1 MWIKEIEL
9 TNFRNYKKQKIKLK
23 PNINIFYGDNA
34 QGKTNIIESIYYSSI
49 GKTFRT
55 NKEKE
60 IIRDGENFCNV
71 KINYEKK
78 DREGQVEALLNNKK
92 NILVNGVKIKKISQ
106 LLGNINIVIF
116 NPEDINI
123 LKGGPQNRRRF
134 LDIMISQLKPN
145 YLNTLNLYAQTLDQ
159 RNTYLKQIREE
170 NKSKDML
177 DIWDEKLIEYGII
190 IAKYRREYIEK
201 IKSKIEKIHREIT
214 SDKELIEIEYI
225 TDCEDKIVFLK
236 KLKERRTLDILKGFT
251 TKGIHRDDFNIRINS
266 KELLV
271 YGSQGQHR
279 TAVLTLKLAELKIV
293 FDEVGEPPILL
304 LDDFMSELDEKR
316 RNNFL
321 DKVKDIQV
329 IITCT
334 DKIKLA
340 NNENIIYNV
349 NDGNVI
355 NEEINKE
362 ELK

>member
-9 TNFRNYKKQKIKLK
+9 INFRNYQSQKIELK

-60 IIRDGENFCNV
+60 LIRDGEDFCNI
-71 KINYEKK
+71 KTKYKKK
-78 DREGQVEALLNNKK
+78 DREGQVEIFLNNKK
-92 NILVNGVKIKKISQ
+92 NILINGIKIKKMSQ
-106 LLGNINIVIF
+106 LLGNINIVTF

-145 YLNTLNLYAQTLDQ
+145 YLNALNLYVQTLDQ
-159 RNTYLKQIREE
+159 RNTYLKQIKEE
-170 NKSKDML
+170 NKSQDML
-177 DIWDEKLIEYGII
+177 DVWDEKLVEYGVI
-190 IAKYRREYIEK
+190 IAKYRKQYIEK
-201 IKSKIEKIHREIT
+201 IKNKIEEIHKEIT
-214 SDKELIEIEYI
+214 SNKELIEIEYT
-225 TDCEDKIVFLK
+225 TDCEDKSIFVK
-236 KLKERRTLDILKGFT
+236 KLKERRTLDIIKGFT
-251 TKGIHRDDFNIRINS
+251 TKGIQRDDFNIKING
-266 KELLV
+266 KELSI

-279 TAVLTLKLAELKIV
+279 TAVLTLKLSELNIV
-293 FDEVGEPPILL
+293 LDEVEESPILL

-321 DKVKDIQV
+321 DKIKGIQV

-349 NDGNVI
+349 KDGKVI
-355 NEEINKE
+355 SKEIGGIK
-362 ELK
+362 

>member
-1 MWIKEIEL
+1 MWIREIEL

-60 IIRDGENFCNV
+60 IIMDGENFCNV
-71 KINYEKK
+71 KINYEKI
-78 DREGQVEALLNNKK
+78 DREGKVEIFLNNKK
-92 NILVNGVKIKKISQ
+92 NILINGVKIKKISQ
-106 LLGNINIVIF
+106 LLGNINVVIF

-145 YLNTLNLYAQTLDQ
+145 YINMLNLYVQTLEQ

-170 NKSKDML
+170 NKSQDML
-177 DIWDEKLIEYGII
+177 DIWDEKLVEYGSI
-190 IAKYRREYIEK
+190 IAKYRSEYVKK
-201 IKSKIEKIHREIT
+201 IKNKIDGIHREIT
-214 SDKELIEIEYI
+214 NGKEFIEIEYI
-225 TDCEDKIVFLK
+225 TDCEYKNIFIK
-236 KLKERRTLDILKGFT
+236 KLKERRTVDITKGFT
-251 TKGIHRDDFNIRINS
+251 TKGIHRDDFNMKIND
-266 KELLV
+266 KEILV

-279 TAVLTLKLAELKIV
+279 TAILTLKLAELNIV
-293 FDEVGEPPILL
+293 FDEIGEYPILL

-316 RNNFL
+316 RNSFL
-321 DKVKDIQV
+321 EKVKDIQV

-334 DKIKLA
+334 DRIKLA
-340 NNENIIYNV
+340 NNKNIIYNV
-349 NDGNVI
+349 NNGNVI
-355 NEEINKE
+355 NEETNKE
-362 ELK
+362 DFE